1 MNARATAANLAEGV
15 KDLSFDWDQTK
26 TYWNDVK
33 SQQFERD
40 YLEQIADYVTRARA
54 AMEEIDVLV
63 RKVRSDCE

>member
-1 MNARATAANLAEGV
+1 MNARATAANLAQGV
-15 KDLSFDWDQTK
+15 KDLSFDWDQAK
-26 TYWNDVK
+26 TYWHDVK

>member
-1 MNARATAANLAEGV
+1 MNARATAANLAQGV

>member
-1 MNARATAANLAEGV
+1 MNARATAANLAQGV
-15 KDLSFDWDQTK
+15 KDLSFDWEQTK
-26 TYWNDVK
+26 TCWHDVK

-40 YLEQIADYVTRARA
+40 YLEQVADYVTRARA

>member
-1 MNARATAANLAEGV
+1 MNARATAANLAQGV
-15 KDLSFDWDQTK
+15 KDLSFDWEQTK
-26 TYWNDVK
+26 TYWHDVK

>member
-1 MNARATAANLAEGV
+1 MNARATAANLAQGV
-15 KDLSFDWDQTK
+15 KDLSFDWEQTK
-26 TYWNDVK
+26 TYWHDVK

-40 YLEQIADYVTRARA
+40 YLEQVADYVTRARA

>member
-1 MNARATAANLAEGV
+1 MNTRASAANLVQAV
-15 KDLSFDWDQTK
+15 KELSFDWNQTK

-40 YLEQIADYVTRARA
+40 YLEQIADYVGRART
-54 AMEEIDVLV
+54 AMEDIDVLL

>member
-1 MNARATAANLAEGV
+1 MNTRATAANLVQAV
-15 KDLSFDWDQTK
+15 KDLSFDWEQTK
-26 TYWNDVK
+26 TYWHDVK

-40 YLEQIADYVTRARA
+40 YLEQVADYVTRARA